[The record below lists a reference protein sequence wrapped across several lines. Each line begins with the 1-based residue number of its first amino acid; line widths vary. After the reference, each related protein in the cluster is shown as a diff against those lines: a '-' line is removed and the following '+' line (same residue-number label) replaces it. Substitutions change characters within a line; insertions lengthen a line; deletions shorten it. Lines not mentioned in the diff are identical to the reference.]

1 MNWKPWLYGL
11 ISAGVGAVGGAIP
24 LVIIA
29 PTTFNMTGGGL
40 AKLGEACG
48 ASALIAMG
56 LYLKQSPLPP
66 ESQVTTVQDTRT
78 ITVTPVPV
86 ANTAGLPVDEQGR
99 LKQNP

>member
-11 ISAGVGAVGGAIP
+11 VSAGVGAIGGAIP

-29 PTTFNMTGGGL
+29 PATFNFTGGGL
-40 AKLGEACG
+40 NKLCEACA

-66 ESQVTTVQDTRT
+66 ESQITIEQDTRTKT
-78 ITVTPVPV
+78 ITVTPAPPDTK
-86 ANTAGLPVDEQGR
+86 AQ
-99 LKQNP
+99 

>member
-29 PTTFNMTGGGL
+29 PSTFNFSGGGL

-66 ESQVTTVQDTRT
+66 ESQVTTESTT
-78 ITVTPVPV
+78 LSKTTTVTPAP
-86 ANTAGLPVDEQGR
+86 QGGGPP
-99 LKQNP
+99 QPCSTGEPQ

>member
-29 PTTFNMTGGGL
+29 PATFNVTGGGME
-40 AKLGEACG
+40 KLGEACG

-66 ESQVTTVQDTRT
+66 ESQVTTVVNQQSSTT
-78 ITVTPVPV
+78 TVTPAPV
-86 ANTAGLPVDEQGR
+86 SSDLPRDEQGR